1 MFAIIDYM
9 REIQVGKKFKLR
21 EDGRMFDV
29 KTGEE
34 HFPGQHH
41 GHEFPIRVFNKMST
55 LSSAVMRFFGPP
67 KPGKGYMVIH
77 KDNDNTNN
85 SIDNLVWG
93 TRSEAMRRRK
103 DALPVGQRQCDF
115 LSDDAYHRNYSK
127 GLREDPNFAE
137 YNRERN
143 RAWRKRNPEKVK
155 ARKRRYAL
163 THPENCREH
172 TYRWYEKHPEKKLE
186 NIERCNEWSKNNK
199 EKRNKS
205 ARLYYLTHSEE
216 VKFKS
221 RERHKQKKLIGE

>member
-1 MFAIIDYM
+1 M

-85 SIDNLVWG
+85 HIDNLVWG

-103 DALPVGQRQCDF
+103 DALPIGQRRCDF
-115 LSDDAYHRNYSK
+115 LSNDEYHRNYSK
-127 GLREDPNFAE
+127 GLREDPE
-137 YNRERN
+137 YNSYSRERYRN
-143 RAWRKRNPEKVK
+143 WRKENPEKVK

-163 THPENCREH
+163 THPEKHRAN
-172 TYRWYEKHPEKKLE
+172 TYRWYEKYPEKKLE
-186 NIERCNEWSKNNK
+186 LLKKIREWEQNNK
-199 EKRNKS
+199 EKCQKS
-205 ARLYYLTHSEE
+205 AKLYRSIHREE
-216 VKFKS
+216 INFKS
-221 RERHKQKKLIGE
+221 RERCRHKRQKKLLGD